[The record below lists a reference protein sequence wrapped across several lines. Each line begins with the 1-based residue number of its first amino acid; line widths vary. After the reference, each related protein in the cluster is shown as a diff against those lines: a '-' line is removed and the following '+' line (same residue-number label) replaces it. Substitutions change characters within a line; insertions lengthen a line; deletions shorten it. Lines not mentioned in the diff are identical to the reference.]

1 MVETQ
6 PCPSRY
12 RIKSGYVERTS
23 PSYFLDTPT
32 GIIYQP
38 DVYTLA
44 GTLAS
49 LAGAQYLVDIG
60 CGYADKLMQCART
73 FGLRPIGVDYR
84 DNLSRCRLAH
94 PEGGWIEA
102 DLEAVTGPIAGVD
115 VLRESLIVC
124 SDVIEHLKDPTSL
137 LRLLRDCMCWAP
149 LGVLS
154 TPERDLTRG
163 REHAG
168 PPPNPAHVREW
179 NAGELTEFLRDS
191 GLTVRFV
198 GLTRSD
204 DASNAM
210 RTTVVLLGPS
220 PGAVTPGQG
229 A

>member
-1 MVETQ
+1 MVDTR
-6 PCPSRY
+6 PSPARY
-12 RIKSGYVERTS
+12 RIKPGYLERTS
-23 PSYFLDTPT
+23 PSYFVDAPT

-44 GTLAS
+44 GALAS
-49 LAGAQYLVDIG
+49 AAGARYLVDIG
-60 CGYADKLMQCART
+60 CGYADKLMECART
-73 FGLRPIGVDYR
+73 SGLRPIGVDYR
-84 DNLSRCRLAH
+84 DNLSRCRRAH
-94 PEGGWIEA
+94 PDGTWIEA
-102 DLEAVTGPIAGVD
+102 DLEAVTEPIAGAD

-137 LRLLRDCMCWAP
+137 LRLLRECMCWAP

-163 REHAG
+163 REHPG

-191 GLTVRFV
+191 GLTVSFV

-220 PGAVTPGQG
+220 VGDVKPRQG